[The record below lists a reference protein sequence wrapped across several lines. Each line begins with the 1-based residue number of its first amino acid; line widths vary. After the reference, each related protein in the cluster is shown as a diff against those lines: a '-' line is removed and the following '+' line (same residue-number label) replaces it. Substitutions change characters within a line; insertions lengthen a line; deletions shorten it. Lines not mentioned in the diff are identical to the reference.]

1 MTKRQLMMV
10 VVRHGGSGS
19 GSVPDFST
27 GGNWY

>member
-1 MTKRQLMMV
+1 MMV